1 MNTNSIKKTAC
12 LCLGIILSSA
22 VMTSCRSR
30 KNSGIED
37 ALRAEGIKPFFI
49 DASLINLDSIDPP
62 PPLEHPERL
71 QLIEEWVS
79 NSNSWFLPFSV
90 RYLPS
95 LKSSGHRRILPVLGS
110 ADESLLTAVNDNDI
124 EVNLVSNAWTAN
136 DKPLTS
142 ELRSLVISSVLEK
155 QMLTQEPE
163 KKISGSKAK
172 LITEIYRK
180 GIPAYLGSFGSQMDG
195 SALAIAL
202 DGNRTEIEKY
212 FELLRNEML
221 VSDGHLP
228 EHNFNEMNLDV
239 PIRREDAVR
248 LVGLWI
254 SYRVE
259 LTLGSDPMIQAI
271 KDGPEHLYEL
281 YLSINPGILRSLE
294 VIPEEVKPL
303 LNDSITH

>member
-1 MNTNSIKKTAC
+1 MNAIDIKKTAC
-12 LCLGIILSSA
+12 LCLGIILGGA
-22 VMTSCRSR
+22 MMTSCRSR
-30 KNSGIED
+30 KNSGIEV
-37 ALRAEGIKPFFI
+37 ALRAEGLKPFYI
-49 DASLINLDSIDPP
+49 DLSLMNLDSIDPP
-62 PPLEHPERL
+62 PPLANPERL
-71 QLIEEWVS
+71 KLIEEWVN
-79 NSNSWFLPFSV
+79 NSNSWFLPFIV

-95 LKSSGHRRILPVLGS
+95 LKSSVQRRILPILGS
-110 ADESLLTAVNDNDI
+110 PDESLLTAVNDNDI

-155 QMLTQEPE
+155 QILTQEPA
-163 KKISGSKAK
+163 KKISGGKAK
-172 LITEIYRK
+172 LITEIYRA
-180 GIPAYLGSFGSQMDG
+180 GIPAYLGSFGSQMDD
-195 SALAIAL
+195 SALSIAL
-202 DGNRTEIEKY
+202 NGNRSEIEKY

-221 VSDGHLP
+221 VSEGRPP
-228 EHNFNEMNLDV
+228 EHYFNEMNLDA

-254 SYRVE
+254 SYRIE

-271 KDGPEHLYEL
+271 KDGPERLYEL

-294 VIPEEVKPL
+294 FIPEEVKPL